1 MTRWIERAAA
11 IGLSPAGAARAARH
25 FAAVETRFAESFGDM
40 TLARAWWVPGRIE
53 VLGKHTDYGGGRSL
67 LCTVERGF
75 HVVAAP
81 RGDGVVCLADASTRS
96 SLTAS
101 LDPATPQR
109 PGHWSDYPISV
120 IRRVARDFPGA
131 ATGMNAAFSSSLPS
145 AAGLSS
151 SSAFVIA
158 TFLPL
163 AEFNDLAARDEWHHT
178 ITSPDLLA
186 EYLGAVENGRSFAT
200 FAADHGVGTQGGSE
214 DQTAILR
221 SIPDALLQYRFVPVT
236 AEDMVTVPPGWVFA
250 VAASG
255 VHAAKGGAVRSRY
268 NALADE
274 VAVLLTLWREHT
286 GRDDRSLFAAM
297 ASAPGAEEDLTRV
310 LGDTGI
316 DRDGMLRARLRQF
329 CDESMTII
337 PAVTE
342 YLRRGEVEAIGPL
355 VARSFDLARTTL
367 RNQVAETDFL
377 TRAAVGA
384 GAVAGSPF
392 GAGFGGS
399 VWALFA
405 ADRAEAGMQHW
416 RAAYLERFPT
426 RRSHADFFL
435 SPPGPAAVELPPP

>member
-1 MTRWIERAAA
+1 MTRWTERATT
-11 IGLSPAGAARAARH
+11 IGLSPAGAALAAQH
-25 FAAVETRFAESFGDM
+25 FAAVETRFAESFGD
-40 TLARAWWVPGRIE
+40 TAGARAWWVPGRIE

-81 RGDGVVCLADASTRS
+81 RRDGVVCLADASTRS

-131 ATGMNAAFSSSLPS
+131 ATGMNAVFSSSLPS

-163 AEFNDLAARDEWHHT
+163 ASFNALSTRDEWRRT

-186 EYLGAVENGRSFAT
+186 EYLGAVENGRGFAT

-221 SIPDALLQYRFVPVT
+221 SIPGALLQYHFVPVT
-236 AEDMVTVPPGWVFA
+236 AEEVVTMPPGWVFA

-255 VHAAKGGAVRSRY
+255 VHAAKGGAVQSRY
-268 NALADE
+268 NALAGE
-274 VAVLLTLWREHT
+274 VAALLTHWHHHT
-286 GRDDRSLFAAM
+286 GRDDHSLFAAM
-297 ASAPGAEEDLTRV
+297 GSDPGAEDALLRA
-310 LGDTGI
+310 LGETGI
-316 DRDGMLRARLRQF
+316 DRDGALRGRLRQF

-337 PAVTE
+337 PAVAGH
-342 YLRRGEVEAIGPL
+342 LRRGDVLAIGSL

-377 TRAAVGA
+377 TRAATEA

-399 VWALFA
+399 VWALFPVDA
-405 ADRAEAGMQHW
+405 ANHGIQRW

-426 RRSHADFFL
+426 RRLHADFFV
-435 SPPGPAAVELPPP
+435 SPPGPPAVELPPP